1 MIVVLLIL
9 GLALVGGT
17 IVYGATGAQR
27 GTLNTKKFK
36 RVVKINIGAILP
48 VVVLFMVL
56 AFPMVSNAT
65 ATTTSADISTTSAD
79 TTSTASTSTDT
90 TSVGTGLKYVAI
102 ALSTGL
108 AAIGAGYAVAMA
120 ASSSIGAVSE
130 DDKIMGKTLI
140 YVGLAEGIVL
150 YGMII
155 SFMILF
161 VG

>member
-1 MIVVLLIL
+1 MIVLLIL

-17 IVYGATGAQR
+17 IIYGATGAQN

-36 RVVKINIGAILP
+36 KVVKINIGAILP

-56 AFPMVSNAT
+56 AFPMVSKATSVSAT
-65 ATTTSADISTTSAD
+65 ATGADIATTD
-79 TTSTASTSTDT
+79 TTTTTTTDT
-90 TSVGTGLKYVAI
+90 TSVGTGLKYIAI

-108 AAIGAGYAVAMA
+108 AAVGAGYAVAMA

>member
-1 MIVVLLIL
+1 MIVLLIL
-9 GLALVGGT
+9 SLVLIGGT
-17 IVYGATGAQR
+17 IVYGAVGVQSPTF
-27 GTLNTKKFK
+27 NSKKFK

-48 VVVLFMVL
+48 IVILFMVL
-56 AFPMVSNAT
+56 AFPMVSQAT
-65 ATTTSADISTTSAD
+65 ATTTSADITTTSAD
-79 TTSTASTSTDT
+79 TTASTSTDT